1 MTARR
6 AGRRCYDARAALRG
20 RRVEDL
26 QPAQSFRHCP
36 SCGRGVQ
43 PVDGRVLI
51 CPACGFHFHFNP
63 AGAAGVIVSRPDG
76 RVLLLRRAL
85 APSKGLYGLPG
96 GFVDAGEG
104 AEQALRRETR
114 EETGL
119 EVEDVRFLGGWPNL
133 YAWCGI
139 EYPVLD
145 LYFTA
150 RARAD
155 ATAHAREEVA
165 ACVWAAPGEIDPATL
180 AFDSTRAA
188 LARYRERCVAP
199 ASPRDRALHVVLVEP
214 EIHWNTG
221 NAGRTCL
228 AAGAQLHLVEPL
240 GFSLDERE
248 LRRAGLDYW
257 ERVAPR
263 VWPAW
268 DALEAALPGLGEPF
282 FASPDAG
289 QRYWDARYPERT
301 VLVFGRESIG
311 LPAALRE
318 RYRERLVRLP
328 MHDPALRSVNVST
341 CVGILLYEV
350 LRQWQAREPA
360 S

>member
-1 MTARR
+1 VLRCARR
-6 AGRRCYDARAALRG
+6 APRPE
-20 RRVEDL
+20 VEEL
-26 QPAQSFRHCP
+26 QPAESFRHCP
-36 SCGRGVQ
+36 SCGRDAT
-43 PVDGRVLI
+43 PVDGRMLR
-51 CPACGFHFHFNP
+51 CSSCGFHFHFNP
-63 AGAAGVIVSRPDG
+63 AVAAGVIVSRPDG

-85 APSKGLYGLPG
+85 PPSKGRYGLPG
-96 GFVDAGEG
+96 GFIDAGEG
-104 AEQALRRETR
+104 AEEALRREAR

-119 EVEDVRFLGGWPNL
+119 ELEDVRFLGGWPNL
-133 YAWCGI
+133 YAWRGI

-150 RARAD
+150 RAGAD
-155 ATAHAREEVA
+155 ATAQAREEVE
-165 ACVWAAPGEIDPATL
+165 ACVWAEPAEIDPATL

-188 LARYRERCVAP
+188 LARYRERLVRP
-199 ASPRDRALHVVLVEP
+199 AGPAGRALHVVLVEP

-240 GFSLDERE
+240 GYSLDERE

-289 QRYWDARYPERT
+289 RRYWDLRYPERT
-301 VLVFGRESIG
+301 VLVFGRESVG

-318 RYRERLVRLP
+318 RYRESLVRLP

-350 LRQWQAREPA
+350 LRQWQSTAP
-360 S
+360 SS